1 MVTRIILI
9 LGIISTMAS
18 CQVLRDKLE
27 LERALLE
34 YRLSEDEFNRR
45 FHDELL
51 DFEKYQTP

>member
-9 LGIISTMAS
+9 LGIISTMVS

-34 YRLSEDEFNRR
+34 YRLSEDEFNQR
-45 FHDELL
+45 FHDELA
-51 DFEKYQTP
+51 DFEKYQKP